1 MPGYCPGHP
10 DDLSSRTIYLID
22 AIVGA
27 TICLHHV
34 FALKIRGDKDLN
46 INTSLTYP

>member
-34 FALKIRGDKDLN
+34 FALKIRGDEN
-46 INTSLTYP
+46 PNTNTGLAHR